1 MDDTSPAQTRRATL
15 PEPIPPYRPYAPDGR
30 TSGRLSF
37 LLIVVCLL
45 LGAAVSWGVAQYRER
60 ARLAVRNRDLGQAYT
75 VVMAQRD
82 DLAHFM
88 SAPDTKTFR
97 LTGRG
102 PAAGAE
108 VTIAWNARRL
118 TGFVLG
124 ERVPLLGDDEVYR
137 VWVRG
142 ADRKLTPTDRT
153 FRPVAGLTC
162 VEFHVIAAAP
172 AAAGFVIAAEPVTTP
187 GARGPAA
194 MPASPVGPPVLESE

>member
-1 MDDTSPAQTRRATL
+1 MSL
-15 PEPIPPYRPYAPDGR
+15 
-30 TSGRLSF
+30 

-60 ARLAVRNRDLGQAYT
+60 ARLTVRNRDLGQAYT

-82 DLAHFM
+82 DLAHFVA
-88 SAPDTKTFR
+88 APDTKIFR

-102 PAAGAE
+102 ASAGAE
-108 VTIAWNARRL
+108 ATIAWNARRL

-124 ERVPLLGDDEVYR
+124 ERVPLLGDDAVYR

-153 FRPVAGLTC
+153 FRPGTGLTC
-162 VEFHVIAAAP
+162 VEFHAVATAP
-172 AAAGFVIAAEPVTTP
+172 QASGFVVAAEPVTTP
-187 GARGPAA
+187 GARGPVA
-194 MPASPVGPPVLESE
+194 MPDAPTGPVVLESE